1 MGKIETFSEFLTTQ
15 SADVGILGFV
25 ASLILATVLSL
36 ILAGIYSRYG
46 TSLSNRRSFA
56 RNFVLI
62 SMTTMVIIT
71 IVKSS
76 LALSLG
82 LVGALSIVRFRA
94 AIKEPE
100 ELAYLFLAIAI
111 GLGCGANQWKVTLIG
126 FVLITGTIF
135 LTKISRKSAGKE
147 NLHIIITS
155 NGENRLSLAK
165 INEIVKSHFTAVN
178 LKRFDETS
186 DTTEVSF
193 LIEAEGFNQV
203 EKVKNE
209 LQQVDDK
216 VQVTFMDNRSLA

>member
-1 MGKIETFSEFLTTQ
+1 MNKFESFNEFLTTQ
-15 SADVGILGFV
+15 SVEVEILVFV
-25 ASLILATVLSL
+25 ASLILAMIMSLVL
-36 ILAGIYSRYG
+36 ARIYIKYG
-46 TSLSNRRSFA
+46 VSLSNRRSFA

-111 GLGCGANQWKVTLIG
+111 GLGCGANQWKVTLVG
-126 FVLITGTIF
+126 FILITATIF
-135 LTKISRKSAGKE
+135 LTKMSRKTSNKE
-147 NLHIIITS
+147 NLQLLITS
-155 NGENRLSLAK
+155 KGSNRLSLAK
-165 INEIVKSHFTAVN
+165 INETIKSHFTAVN
-178 LKRFDETS
+178 LKRFDETA

-193 LIEAEGFNQV
+193 TIETEGFEQV
-203 EKVKNE
+203 QKSKDE
-209 LQQVDDK
+209 LQQLDSE
-216 VQVTFMDNRSLA
+216 VQVTFMDSRGLG